1 MDAIEQ
7 AVERFDNAVEEYYT
21 ARTELLKLITPQTP
35 AERATKAED
44 VLDQLIDIIRVGKH
58 IKHGTPDAA
67 MSLMIWYQKLT
78 ALIAEWKENKNE

>member
-44 VLDQLIDIIRVGKH
+44 VLDQLIDIIRVGKC
-58 IKHGTPDAA
+58 IRLGTPDTT
-67 MSLMIWYQKLT
+67 MNLMNWYQKLT
-78 ALIAEWKENKNE
+78 ALIAEWEERK